1 MKYTR
6 KLQFGGPLVAYQS
19 SIQSIPAMPTAP
31 SGAVGTTGSDGTAKK
46 SASLLDDNDLLEELI
61 DAGLT
66 NETEVL
72 IQQLQE
78 IEQQNDNPFLEA
90 SNRRKYLALSG
101 QINKLKMNKK
111 L

>member
-6 KLQFGGPLVAYQS
+6 KLQFGGPLVAYQP
-19 SIQSIPAMPTAP
+19 SIQSTPATPTAP
-31 SGAVGTTGSDGTAKK
+31 SGAVGTTGSAGTAKK
-46 SASLLDDNDLLEELI
+46 SASLLDDNDLLEELM
-61 DAGLT
+61 DAGLN

-72 IQQLQE
+72 IQQLME
-78 IEQQNDNPFLEA
+78 IEQQSDNPFLQA
-90 SNRRKYLALSG
+90 TNRRSSLALIG